1 MQRLTCFAEVLS
13 LYTKEAAR
21 MKNRKDISRREAVKM
36 SRRDFIGAVA
46 AAAEVIEAYCICE
59 DF

>member
-1 MQRLTCFAEVLS
+1 MQKLACFVGDLS

-21 MKNRKDISRREAVKM
+21 MKNRKDISRKQAVKM
-36 SRRDFIGAVA
+36 SRCDFVGTA
-46 AAAEVIEAYCICE
+46 AAATVIDAYRTCD